1 MEIMIIVKKDTDL
14 EEHSKEQ
21 QRNKEEKDMKFDI
34 CLFCFFLYDCFNFV
48 SYMNF

>member
-1 MEIMIIVKKDTDL
+1 MIIVKKDTDL

-34 CLFCFFLYDCFNFV
+34 CLFCFFYMTV
-48 SYMNF
+48 SILFHT